1 MQVCS
6 ARRCASGRRARAF
19 CADVSASQAVSRET
33 LLHGDGLPGR
43 HTPFLWAWAAAARS
57 AGHGWRRLRGARRG
71 RESKPRNTQQV
82 LLPLGLAGGYWRHP
96 GGPVSQVP
104 KGRDG
109 GWASG
114 QGAVLAALVRDG
126 NMIEES
132 NAGEGC
138 VPPTSLSEGNICWGL
153 SRSPEPST
161 GWS

>member
-82 LLPLGLAGGYWRHP
+82 LLPLGLAGGYWCHP